1 MLPVSL
7 KCLSG
12 LTIQCSNINTRF
24 FVCVCLCAY
33 CVFWAF
39 RHVSRLL
46 EFTNVCSKLEAIT
59 ECVPHSFFLKLVL
72 TCVISNF
79 RSDKMLR
86 ALF

>member
-12 LTIQCSNINTRF
+12 LTIQCSSINTRF
-24 FVCVCLCAY
+24 FVCVFVY

-46 EFTNVCSKLEAIT
+46 EFTNVCSKLEALT
-59 ECVPHSFFLKLVL
+59 ECVPHSFF
-72 TCVISNF
+72 F
-79 RSDKMLR
+79 
-86 ALF
+86 